1 MGAILIALGEGRPA
15 KLVSEFEGGYDF
27 SMPTVSLRAHYD
39 GKTIRLDEPFELP
52 EGARL
57 MVTVL
62 EPEQSDQERETWFE
76 LSARGLARA
85 YGDAEPEYSDADL
98 VP

>member
-1 MGAILIALGEGRPA
+1 
-15 KLVSEFEGGYDF
+15 
-27 SMPTVSLRAHYD
+27 MPTVSLRAHYD
-39 GKTIRLDEPFELP
+39 GKAIHLDEPFDLP
-52 EGARL
+52 EGAEL

-62 EPEQSDQERETWFE
+62 GALPGDHERAGWFA

-85 YGDAEPEYSDADL
+85 YGNSEPEYSIDDV

>member
-1 MGAILIALGEGRPA
+1 MASI
-15 KLVSEFEGGYDF
+15 
-27 SMPTVSLRAHYD
+27 SLKAHYD
-39 GKTIRLDEPFELP
+39 GKTILLDEPFGLP

-62 EPEQSDQERETWFE
+62 EPATSEQDRAGWMA

-85 YGDAEPEYSDADL
+85 YGDSEPEYSIADV

>member
-1 MGAILIALGEGRPA
+1 
-15 KLVSEFEGGYDF
+15 
-27 SMPTVSLRAHYD
+27 MPSVTLKAHYD
-39 GKTIRLDEPFELP
+39 GTTIRLDEPFNLP

-62 EPEQSDQERETWFE
+62 ETTQSDQDRAGWID

-85 YGDAEPEYSDADL
+85 YGDSEPEYSIADII
-98 VP
+98 P